1 VRLLVL
7 YCLFCLLLLLL
18 YTEIKGRSEHR
29 ANFPP
34 KKKSR
39 DFFFGEC
46 LFFHSVGP
54 LSAAKK
60 KLGHMKYR
68 FRSEQKQVFREK
80 KIQIIALYNQDYNE
94 NKYCLDDN

>member
-1 VRLLVL
+1 MAVRNDP
-7 YCLFCLLLLLL
+7 
-18 YTEIKGRSEHR
+18 KGRSDP
-29 ANFPP
+29 NTKQIFPR
-34 KKKSR
+34 KKKVEI
-39 DFFFGEC
+39 FFSGNAYFFIPRC
-46 LFFHSVGP
+46 LSP
-54 LSAAKK
+54 PQKK